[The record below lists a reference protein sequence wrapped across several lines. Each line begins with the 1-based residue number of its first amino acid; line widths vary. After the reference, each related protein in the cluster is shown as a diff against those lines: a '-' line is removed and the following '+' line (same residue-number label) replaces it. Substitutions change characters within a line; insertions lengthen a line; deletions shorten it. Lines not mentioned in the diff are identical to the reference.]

1 MLIPFFLDIDR
12 YTLTV
17 WTGHSDEFS
26 LQDLLPYREEFATS
40 RVYFDLPDSLR
51 ARIISA
57 Q

>member
-40 RVYFDLPDSLR
+40 RIYFDLPDSLR